1 MRLKK
6 FVTCALTLLFSLK
19 PLTAAPILDEEYPV
33 VILGGGVAG
42 MTAAVQVSQAGFQPV
57 VITGPS
63 PGGIIV
69 QSHSVHNW
77 PGAIEISGADLAD
90 DLHKQAKTC
99 GTLFVHGRVVDVDV
113 SKQPFVFTVQSSA
126 DPSKVQKIRARTCI
140 IALGALP
147 KLLGVP
153 GEKENLFSTI
163 FTCAPCDGMQ
173 FKDKTVA
180 VIGGGDSALTE
191 AHYLSNLAK
200 KVYIIVRKGEFR
212 TIQPKYRDSVLSRPN
227 VEVIYHT
234 EVSAFQKN
242 NTDLNLTLATFKGG
256 SQQLTVQGAFLAIGS
271 LPNTKLF
278 KGKLELDKE
287 GYIVLKNH
295 QETSIPKIYAA
306 GDVTDKVFKQA
317 TTAAG
322 DATKAALQAQ
332 QHFGNKLVVQTDSP
346 KAQVIQDIASMDQ
359 LQNLVSSSEKPVVVY
374 FCSKLC
380 TPCRDFSP
388 TFDVW
393 SVQLRQKAQFV
404 KVYDSDAPEIFRAFN
419 ISAVPSV
426 IVLDPKG
433 NRIFE
438 ARGLLEVAKVPSV
451 LEHQKQVP
459 H

>member
-1 MRLKK
+1 MQLKK
-6 FVTCALTLLFSLK
+6 IVTCALALLFSFK
-19 PLTAAPILDEEYPV
+19 PLAAAPILDEEYPV

-77 PGAIEISGADLAD
+77 PGAIEISGAELAD

-99 GTLFVHGRVVDVDV
+99 GTLFVHGRVVNVDV
-113 SKQPFVFTVQSSA
+113 SKQPFVFTVQSSS

-191 AHYLSNLAK
+191 AHYISNLAK

-234 EVSAFQKN
+234 EVSAFQK
-242 NTDLNLTLATFKGG
+242 TKSDLNLTLMSHND

-271 LPNTKLF
+271 LPNTTLF
-278 KGKLELDKE
+278 KDKLELDKE

-306 GDVTDKVFKQA
+306 GDVSDKVFKQA

-332 QHFGNKLVVQTDSP
+332 QHFGSKLAVQTDSP
-346 KAQVIQDIASMDQ
+346 KAQVIQNIASMDQ
-359 LQNLVSSSEKPVVVY
+359 LQNLVSSSEKPIVVY
-374 FCSKLC
+374 FSRKDC
-380 TPCRDFSP
+380 TPCRSFSP

-393 SVQLRQKAQFV
+393 SVQLRQKAHFV

>member
-1 MRLKK
+1 MQLKK
-6 FVTCALTLLFSLK
+6 IVTCALALLFSFK
-19 PLTAAPILDEEYPV
+19 PLAAAPILDEEYPV

-77 PGAIEISGADLAD
+77 PGAIEISGAELAD

-99 GTLFVHGRVVDVDV
+99 GTLFVHGRVVNVDV
-113 SKQPFVFTVQSSA
+113 SKQPFVFTVQSSS

-234 EVSAFQKN
+234 EVSAFQK
-242 NTDLNLTLATFKGG
+242 TKSDLNLTLMSHND

-271 LPNTKLF
+271 LPNTTLF
-278 KGKLELDKE
+278 KDKLELDKE

-306 GDVTDKVFKQA
+306 GDVSDKVFKQA

-332 QHFGNKLVVQTDSP
+332 QHFGSKLAVQTDSP
-346 KAQVIQDIASMDQ
+346 KAQVIQNIASMDQ
-359 LQNLVSSSEKPVVVY
+359 LQNLVSSSEKPIVVY
-374 FCSKLC
+374 FSRKDC
-380 TPCRDFSP
+380 TPCRSFSP

-393 SVQLRQKAQFV
+393 SVQLRQKAHFV